1 MSLCRIK
8 EKQNIRVYTCGLL
21 RCVVYL
27 KTKAAKKSRL
37 SGDMGK
43 NRVRP
48 NKAKNGRHRWAKG
61 HSSSSN
67 PVTRE
72 HRNAAKAKA
81 LTTSF
86 GPSSSVGMAGS
97 GPNKLTAE
105 SLLKHDALMV
115 GAKGGAAPS
124 TGPSSTREDDAL
136 TLGQT
141 NKTFDTFASDWTQ
154 CSNVSFKRLIQKFD
168 SKSAHHREMLAILA
182 AVAEVVK
189 ERGSGEE
196 SSTEYFAAILV
207 TLETQETKGGL
218 AATLALLSMVIK
230 SVPQAVLQGKFAA
243 FSKLLLEQL
252 AAQEDGGGGG
262 GGEES
267 AAAAAGTSIVRSLIG
282 CLSVALRAQSA
293 SAWAQGN
300 NSSAKK
306 IHHGPTMQVYES
318 LLGYVSHPKPKI
330 RKAAQHAVCAVLKGS
345 YVMTVDDAPEF
356 HPAAHATAAECL
368 GRLNLAAEATD
379 VLYTLLLLKEVINV
393 LPAASVKSLCD
404 AVLGLMKVKT
414 HPHLNTCA
422 MQMLFGLFNSR
433 PSPSSLPAE
442 LNARLISALY
452 DYKPSVNDPK
462 AIIAWL
468 TVQQEG
474 LINLAAADMNLCL
487 AHLPT
492 FFNEAKHGWASD
504 HGQVAVAA
512 TTALKAVCNEC
523 IKPHIDEYAADKDG
537 EEKLR
542 KAFANVLEGLGYQ
555 FHAAWAQVRFEVE
568 MFLILINT
576 NWWLDSVSTF

>member
-1 MSLCRIK
+1 
-8 EKQNIRVYTCGLL
+8 
-21 RCVVYL
+21 
-27 KTKAAKKSRL
+27 
-37 SGDMGK
+37 MGK

-67 PVTRE
+67 PLTRE

-86 GPSSSVGMAGS
+86 GPSTSSVGMAGS

-115 GAKGGAAPS
+115 GAKCGAALSAAAS
-124 TGPSSTREDDAL
+124 TTQEDDAL

-189 ERGSGEE
+189 EKGSGEE

-207 TLETQETKGGL
+207 TLETQETREGL

-230 SVPQAVLQGKFAA
+230 TVPQAVLQTKFAA

-252 AAQEDGGGGG
+252 SAQEGG
-262 GGEES
+262 GGEDG

-282 CLSVALRAQSA
+282 CLSVALRAQSV
-293 SAWAQGN
+293 SAWTQGN
-300 NSSAKK
+300 NGSAKK

-330 RKAAQHAVCAVLKGS
+330 RKAAQHAVCAILKGS
-345 YVMTVDDAPEF
+345 YMMTVDDAPDF
-356 HPAAHATAAECL
+356 HPAAQVTAADCL
-368 GRLNLAAEATD
+368 GRLNLASEATE
-379 VLYTLLLLKEVINV
+379 VLYTLLLLREVIHV
-393 LPAASVKSLCD
+393 LPSASVKSVCD

-433 PSPSSLPAE
+433 PSASSLPAE

-462 AIIAWL
+462 AIVAWL

-474 LINLAAADMNLCL
+474 LINLAAADASLCL

-492 FFNEAKHGWASD
+492 FFGEAKHGWASD

-523 IKPHIDEYAADKDG
+523 IRPHIAECAADNG
-537 EEKLR
+537 SEEKLR

-555 FHAAWAQVRFEVE
+555 YHAAWAQVVFE
-568 MFLILINT
+568 LQK
-576 NWWLDSVSTF
+576 

>member
-1 MSLCRIK
+1 MF
-8 EKQNIRVYTCGLL
+8 
-21 RCVVYL
+21 
-27 KTKAAKKSRL
+27 RL
-37 SGDMGK
+37 IGDMGK

-86 GPSSSVGMAGS
+86 GQSSSGGMAGS

-124 TGPSSTREDDAL
+124 GGSSMQEDDAL

-168 SKSAHHREMLAILA
+168 SKSSHHREMLAILA

-189 ERGSGEE
+189 EKGSGEE

-207 TLETQETKGGL
+207 TLETQETKEGL

-230 SVPQAVLQGKFAA
+230 TVPQAVLQGKFAA

-252 AAQEDGGGGG
+252 AAQEDGGGGEG
-262 GGEES
+262 
-267 AAAAAGTSIVRSLIG
+267 AAAVGTSIVRSLIG
-282 CLSVALRAQSA
+282 CLSVALRAQSV

-300 NSSAKK
+300 NGSAKK

-318 LLGYVSHPKPKI
+318 LLGFVSHPRPKI
-330 RKAAQHAVCAVLKGS
+330 RKAAQHAVCAILKGS
-345 YVMTVDDAPEF
+345 YMMTLDDAPDF
-356 HPAAHATAAECL
+356 HPAARVTAAECL
-368 GRLNLAAEATD
+368 GRLNLASEATE

-393 LPAASVKSLCD
+393 LPAASVKSVCD

-433 PSPSSLPAE
+433 PSETSLPAE

-492 FFNEAKHGWASD
+492 FFSEAKQGWASD

-523 IKPHIDEYAADKDG
+523 IKPHIEAYVADKSG

-555 FHAAWAQVRFEVE
+555 FHAAWAQVRFEVK
-568 MFLILINT
+568 MSCYAYALNLV
-576 NWWLDSVSTF
+576 SVAMQETERRRKLRIRFF

>member
-1 MSLCRIK
+1 M
-8 EKQNIRVYTCGLL
+8 
-21 RCVVYL
+21 
-27 KTKAAKKSRL
+27 A
-37 SGDMGK
+37 K

-67 PVTRE
+67 PITRE

-86 GPSSSVGMAGS
+86 GSSSGGMAGS

-115 GAKGGAAPS
+115 GAKGGAAS
-124 TGPSSTREDDAL
+124 SAGAGSSTQEDDAL

-189 ERGSGEE
+189 EKGSGEE

-207 TLETQETKGGL
+207 TLETQETTEGL
-218 AATLALLSMVIK
+218 AATLALLSMAIK
-230 SVPQAVLQGKFAA
+230 TVPQAVLQTKFAA

-252 AAQEDGGGGG
+252 AAQEGGGGGG
-262 GGEES
+262 GGEE
-267 AAAAAGTSIVRSLIG
+267 AAAGTSIVRSLLG
-282 CLSVALRAQSA
+282 CLSVALRAQSV
-293 SAWAQGN
+293 SAWAQGS

-306 IHHGPTMQVYES
+306 IRHGPTMQVYES
-318 LLGYVSHPKPKI
+318 LLGYVAHPKPKI
-330 RKAAQHAVCAVLKGS
+330 RKAAQHAVCAILKGS
-345 YVMTVDDAPEF
+345 HMMTADDAPNF
-356 HPAAHATAAECL
+356 HPAAHVTVAECL
-368 GRLNLAAEATD
+368 GRLNLASEATE
-379 VLYTLLLLKEVINV
+379 VLYTLLLLKEVIDV
-393 LPAASVKSLCD
+393 IPAASVKSVCD

-433 PSPSSLPAE
+433 PSESSLPAE
-442 LNARLISALY
+442 LNARLVSALY

-468 TVQQEG
+468 TVQQEA
-474 LINLAAADMNLCL
+474 LINLATADTKLCL

-492 FFNEAKHGWASD
+492 FFHEAKHGWASD
-504 HGQVAVAA
+504 HPQVAVAT

-523 IKPHIDEYAADKDG
+523 IKPHMDEYAADKSS

-555 FHAAWAQVRFEVE
+555 FHAAWAQVRFEAE
-568 MFLILINT
+568 ML
-576 NWWLDSVSTF
+576 